1 MQFRSPGVLVID
13 KEPDQKSLQEIC
25 CEHHLKM
32 FKTIE
37 PEKINTISADGEW
50 EEIEFSVDSGAT
62 ETVAPD
68 TMPTSI
74 PTVPGV
80 ASRRGVEYEAANG
93 ATIPNEGEKRFTAF
107 TEDGHEK
114 GMVVQICDV
123 NQGLLSVSKLNAA
136 GNLVVFDDADSYIQ
150 NKKSGEKTWMR
161 RNGGMFTLK
170 MWVRRPFGGQGR

>member
-1 MQFRSPGVLVID
+1 MTRVERWKKFKHSRTTVMD
-13 KEPDQKSLQEIC
+13 KEPDHKEFKN
-25 CEHHLKM
+25 HHLHM

-37 PEKINTISADGEW
+37 PEKINILADGEW
-50 EEIEFSVDSGAT
+50 EEIAFSVDSGAT

-68 TMPTSI
+68 TMPNSI

-107 TEDGHEK
+107 TEDGREK

-123 NQGLLSVSKLNAA
+123 NQGLMSVSNLDAA
-136 GNLVVFDDADSYIQ
+136 GNRVMLDGDDS
-150 NKKSGEKTWMR
+150 
-161 RNGGMFTLK
+161 
-170 MWVRRPFGGQGR
+170 